1 MNGEIIVSTLRPRAK
16 GERAAGAQTRNSR
29 VRCEARY
36 CRRGVSLSD
45 RDAPPGDDRGH
56 VIHVDFNA
64 RRRAEEAVL
73 RTPPGDRSPERDSVT
88 RTLSRAE
95 VAELF
100 HVEARRLRSWER
112 AGIVVPSG
120 RDGDDPVYTFADL
133 VAVRTAKGLVD
144 AGFPTAQIRRAIEAL
159 RLRMPELA
167 QPLTDGRVAP
177 EGQKLVARAEGA
189 RFDPITGQLVFDFDV
204 KALRDDVVRVLR
216 PKVTRRQQEAY
227 ELYLEGLRLDED
239 ETTRGRAEEAYRRAI
254 ELDPGLATAVTNL
267 GNLRLVAGDREEAE
281 ELYRRAMAAD
291 ATQAEA
297 PYNLAYLLV
306 ERGDHQHAVGL
317 FEKAIALRPDFSE
330 AHFNLAMAL
339 AELSQHARARTHWRR
354 YLELEPRGTWSALAR
369 QHLSDT
375 RG

>member
-1 MNGEIIVSTLRPRAK
+1 MSE
-16 GERAAGAQTRNSR
+16 
-29 VRCEARY
+29 
-36 CRRGVSLSD
+36 
-45 RDAPPGDDRGH
+45 RDATPGDDRGH

-73 RTPPGDRSPERDSVT
+73 RTPPGDRSPERDTVT

-100 HVEARRLRSWER
+100 HVDARRLRSWER

-120 RDGDDPVYTFADL
+120 REENNPVYTFADL
-133 VAVRTAKGLVD
+133 VAVRTARGLVE
-144 AGFPTAQIRRAIEAL
+144 AGFPTAQIRKAIEGL

-177 EGQKLVARAEGA
+177 DGHKLVARAEGA

-239 ETTRGRAEEAYRRAI
+239 ETTRARAEEAYRRAI

-267 GNLRLVAGDREEAE
+267 GNLRLVAGDRDEAE
-281 ELYRRAMAAD
+281 ALYRRAMAAD

-306 ERGDHQHAVGL
+306 EKGDREAAVRL

-339 AELSQHARARTHWRR
+339 SELDQRERARTHWRR
-354 YLELEPRGTWSALAR
+354 YLELDPRGPWSALAR
-369 QHLSDT
+369 QHLADS
-375 RG
+375 RAPKE

>member
-1 MNGEIIVSTLRPRAK
+1 MKFAPAR
-16 GERAAGAQTRNSR
+16 RAAIGSAAN
-29 VRCEARY
+29 A
-36 CRRGVSLSD
+36 VSD
-45 RDAPPGDDRGH
+45 QRTPPTDDRGQ
-56 VIHVDFNA
+56 VIRVDFA
-64 RRRAEEAVL
+64 TRRRAEEAVL
-73 RTPPGDRSPERDSVT
+73 KTPPGDRSPERDSVT

-100 HVEARRLRSWER
+100 HVELRRLKAWER
-112 AGIVVPSG
+112 AGVVVPSG
-120 RDGDDPVYTFADL
+120 TSGGEAVYTFADL
-133 VAVRTAKGLVD
+133 VAVRTARGLAE
-144 AGFPTAQIRRAIEAL
+144 AGFATAQLKRAIDGL

-167 QPLTDGRVAP
+167 QPLTDARVAP
-177 EGQKLVARAEGA
+177 EGHSLVARAEGL

-239 ETTRGRAEEAYRRAI
+239 ETTRGRAEASYRKAI
-254 ELDPGLATAVTNL
+254 ELDPGLATAITNL
-267 GNLRLVAGDREEAE
+267 GNLRLVSGDRDEAE

-306 ERGDHQHAVGL
+306 ERGDHAHAVGL

-339 AELSQHARARTHWRR
+339 AELGRRDRARTHWRR
-354 YLELEPRGTWSALAR
+354 YLELEPRGPWSALAR
-369 QHLSDT
+369 QHLQ
-375 RG
+375 G